1 MPFGRALSLFA
12 EFFRPQGSKISGL
25 FPETYPKFENDPN
38 EVIYM
43 LKGIGA
49 SEGYGIGKI
58 MIVEE
63 KSLEYTPH
71 AVNDIEAETGRYREA
86 VKAFIEETKGQAA
99 ALRISAGAK
108 EAEIMEG
115 HIGIINDPAMGQ
127 EIEKLIAGGTCAE
140 AAVEQMLDMFIS
152 IFSMTDDDMTRQ
164 RASDLKDIKRALL
177 SILLGINEVKI
188 SDAPA
193 GTVLVAKEVTPSM
206 TAGINK
212 DNIVGIVTE
221 TGSQTSHSAILARA
235 MEIPAVL
242 SVPNALSKL
251 SSGEQIIVD
260 GSNGEVI
267 TAPTEDQIK
276 EYIAKRDAFLREKRE
291 LEMYRGRRT
300 MSASGEE
307 YELCC
312 NIGSPKDAGKAVN
325 ADGEGVGLFR
335 TEFLFMDRN
344 AMPTEDEQFEA
355 YKAAAVILK
364 GKPLII
370 RTLDIGGDKE
380 IPYLGLAKEE
390 NPFMGFRAIRYCL
403 KNRDMFKSQI
413 KAILRAS
420 AFGDVR
426 IMFPLITA
434 VEELREGKAI
444 VEEAKAYLRASG
456 IPFNES
462 IPIGV
467 MTETSAAGVIADILA
482 KEADFFSIGTN
493 DLTGYTMACDRGN
506 SDVSY
511 LYSPFQP
518 SVLRMIR
525 RIIECGREQNIPVG
539 MCGEAAAN
547 PMMIPLL
554 MSFGLTEFSVSSVSV
569 LKVRKNIAKWTKA
582 EADAVAEKVMEMT
595 TEKEITDYLKSVI

>member
-1 MPFGRALSLFA
+1 
-12 EFFRPQGSKISGL
+12 
-25 FPETYPKFENDPN
+25 
-38 EVIYM
+38 M

-63 KSLEYTPH
+63 KTLEYTPH
-71 AVNDIEAETGRYREA
+71 AVNDIDAEIKRYSDA
-86 VKAFIEETKGQAA
+86 VNAFIEETKKQAE
-99 ALRISAGAK
+99 ALKVSAGAK

-115 HIGIINDPAMGQ
+115 HIGIINDPGLKMG
-127 EIEKLIAGGTCAE
+127 IENLITGGTCAE
-140 AAVEQMLDMFIS
+140 AATEQTLDMFIG
-152 IFSMTDDDMTRQ
+152 IFSATDDEMTQQ
-164 RASDLKDIKRALL
+164 RASDLKDIKHALL

-212 DNIVGIVTE
+212 DNIVGIITE

-242 SVPNALSKL
+242 SVPGALSQL
-251 SSGEQIIVD
+251 SSGEQVIVD
-260 GSNGEVI
+260 GTNGEVV
-267 TAPTEDQIK
+267 TAPSEEEISDYT
-276 EYIAKRDAFLREKRE
+276 ARRDAFLREKRE
-291 LEMYRGRRT
+291 LEMFRGRRT
-300 MSASGEE
+300 LSASGEE

-312 NIGSPKDAGKAVN
+312 NIGSPKDAGKAVQ

-335 TEFLFMDRN
+335 TEFLFMDRT
-344 AMPTEDEQFEA
+344 ALPTEDEQFEA

-380 IPYLGLAKEE
+380 IPYLGLEKEE

-403 KNRDMFKSQI
+403 KNREMFKSQI

-434 VEELREGKAI
+434 VEELREGRAL
-444 VEEAKAYLRASG
+444 VEEAKEYLRASG
-456 IPFNES
+456 IAFNEN
-462 IPIGV
+462 IPVGV
-467 MTETSAAGVIADILA
+467 MTETAASGVIADLLA

-518 SVLRMIR
+518 SVLRMIKS
-525 RIIECGREQNIPVG
+525 IIENGVKAGIPVG

-569 LKVRKNIAKWTKA
+569 LKVRKNIAKWTKE
-582 EADAVAEKVMEMT
+582 EADAVAEKVMAMT
-595 TEKEITDYLKSVI
+595 TEKEITEYLKSVV